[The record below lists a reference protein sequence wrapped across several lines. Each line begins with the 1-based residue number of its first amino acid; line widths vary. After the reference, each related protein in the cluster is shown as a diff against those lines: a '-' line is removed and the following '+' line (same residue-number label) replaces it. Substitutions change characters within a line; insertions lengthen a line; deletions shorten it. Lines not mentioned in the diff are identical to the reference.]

1 MWTGRGAILIFQIG
15 FRDVASIAEHVAWE
29 SSDGANYYNN
39 ELTFSHDVQL
49 ITFQLVSENQTLIK
63 SEVCS
68 AVLPRL

>member
-1 MWTGRGAILIFQIG
+1 MWQ
-15 FRDVASIAEHVAWE
+15 SIAERVDRE
-29 SSDGANYYNN
+29 SSNEANYYNN

-49 ITFQLVSENQTLIK
+49 ITLQFVSEKQTLIK